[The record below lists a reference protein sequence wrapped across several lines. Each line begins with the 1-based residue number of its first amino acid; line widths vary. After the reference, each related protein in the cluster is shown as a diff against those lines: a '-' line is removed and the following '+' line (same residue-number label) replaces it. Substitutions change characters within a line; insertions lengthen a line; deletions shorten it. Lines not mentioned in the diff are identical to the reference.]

1 MSSCRVRVLEL
12 LRSYCTRV
20 ALVCA
25 FAVLVLASC
34 ASPTPELA
42 LVTPDRVAFET
53 QVYPVLLRDCGFHA
67 CHGSTERFF
76 QVFGPGHGR
85 LNLASQPLDAVDV
98 AEVELSYARARSMID
113 PENPA
118 RSPLLVKPLATAA
131 GGVGHQGADSL
142 GRNVYVSTLEPGY
155 AALLAW
161 VMSAP
166 PPMHVSGGGP

>member
-1 MSSCRVRVLEL
+1 MSTRLRALGPLQRCCTLVVL
-12 LRSYCTRV
+12 
-20 ALVCA
+20 A
-25 FAVLVLASC
+25 FACAELALGSC

-42 LVTPDRVAFET
+42 LVTPDRGGFET

-76 QVFGPGHGR
+76 QVFGPGRGR
-85 LNLASQPLDAVDV
+85 LNLAAQPLDAVDA
-98 AEVELSYARARSMID
+98 AEVELSYTRARSMID

-142 GRNVYVSTLEPGY
+142 GRNVYVSTMEPGY
-155 AALLAW
+155 AVLVAW

-166 PPMHVSGGGP
+166 PPMRVSGAP